1 MRGDGAELVQE
12 GRRRGCAKC
21 GDAQREREDGER
33 ERELARER
41 LMESRKDR

>member
-21 GDAQREREDGER
+21 GDAQREREDGGRER
-33 ERELARER
+33 ERISER
-41 LMESRKDR
+41 KTDGESEG